1 MGVLEGHC
9 LRGHP
14 DREPGFQVFRSGAQ
28 LDPGWPWVEGL
39 CLSGHLLETDIP
51 RTYQPFLVHNCSKTP
66 LLLILQKKKRGGG
79 RGRGKENH
87 PYPNQKAPPRL
98 MSVSF

>member
-66 LLLILQKKKRGGG
+66 LLLILQKKKGGGG
-79 RGRGKENH
+79 RGRQLVTAQWQNKF
-87 PYPNQKAPPRL
+87 L
-98 MSVSF
+98 LLVSAKIKC

>member
-66 LLLILQKKKRGGG
+66 LLLILQKKKRGG
-79 RGRGKENH
+79 RGRQLVTAQWQNKF
-87 PYPNQKAPPRL
+87 L
-98 MSVSF
+98 LLVSAKIKC

>member
-79 RGRGKENH
+79 GEGNW
-87 PYPNQKAPPRL
+87 
-98 MSVSF
+98 